1 MSLSGGVL
9 AVREHGQGLRKGG
22 PMNTI
27 RKFILAVV
35 ATAVATS
42 FLPTSSFAKKSH
54 KAKVVHRGSGL
65 HEKARQG
72 WLGDRHEMHL

>member
-1 MSLSGGVL
+1 MQNTSHAKMSLSGGS
-9 AVREHGQGLRKGG
+9 GQSANMIRAFAKGG

-42 FLPTSSFAKKSH
+42 LLPTSSFAKKSQ
-54 KAKVVHRGSGL
+54 KPKNSRAAWVRS
-65 HEKARQG
+65 A
-72 WLGDRHEMHL
+72 